1 MSRLIAATAKTRKRT
16 DPVDGDRVRK
26 RSLTLSGHRTSVSL
40 EDAFWDALNDIAA
53 ERGISITALVNEVDE
68 ARGVTALSQ
77 SLRAYALNW
86 YRNR

>member
-1 MSRLIAATAKTRKRT
+1 M
-16 DPVDGDRVRK
+16 DGDRVRK

-77 SLRAYALNW
+77 SLRAHALNW

>member
-1 MSRLIAATAKTRKRT
+1 MPIAVTATIRTPRKSME
-16 DPVDGDRVRK
+16 DRVRK

-40 EDAFWDALNDIAA
+40 EDTFWDALNDIAS
-53 ERGISITALVNEVDE
+53 ERGMSITALVSEVE

-86 YRNR
+86 YRGKTR